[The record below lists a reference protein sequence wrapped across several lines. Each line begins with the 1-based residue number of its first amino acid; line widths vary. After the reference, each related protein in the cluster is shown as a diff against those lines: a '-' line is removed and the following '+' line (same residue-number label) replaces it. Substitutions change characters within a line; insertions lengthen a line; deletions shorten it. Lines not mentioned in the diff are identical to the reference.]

1 MFIQVTKRNILFLI
15 LSIIV
20 INGALLF
27 VYQSSKY
34 KENYDSKIENTH
46 SVIHKDFKN
55 QILTTQRDYSIKID
69 ALLNSEGVTK
79 AFADKDREKL
89 YELVQKHFNYLIEL
103 DPYLKIMTFRL
114 DNGSTFLRVH
124 KPEMYGD
131 PLNKKRKI
139 IIDVNEKKERLFGFE
154 IGKLKM
160 SYRVVTPIFYKNSYI
175 GLVEVGIMTE
185 RFTKDISKLFNVSHA
200 LIVKSENTNV
210 SLKNQSYMS
219 KDGFSIT
226 SDDPMLQKIFQ
237 IAFSTKK
244 ETDKFHYESET
255 GEYFSVDNSLKLFDQ
270 NGETVAKI
278 LLASNISDFKHEY
291 QSFMRDNI
299 ISILILSL
307 IVIYLLNLT
316 FNYFINKLERS
327 NKALKEKME
336 LELKLTY
343 DLNQSLQ
350 LFGENV
356 VSSKS
361 DINGHIT
368 YVSPALEDLSG
379 YDQKELVG
387 RHQTVLMHQ
396 DMNQSTITNIRETV
410 NAGETWEGEIKGKK
424 KDGSHFWLK
433 CSLLPDFDKNNNV
446 QGYTSISHDITAQK
460 AKDQFLSNMSHELR
474 TPLNAIIG
482 FSSILTKKL
491 TQKAYKEMAKQ
502 IHSSSENLLNLIN
515 DILDLSKIKDENFT
529 LNPYQFNAY
538 HEINAFTEQF
548 EVLVHQ
554 KGLNFHTHLSESLKA
569 MFLGDL
575 TRINQISLNLISN
588 AIKFTPKNGDVSFS
602 ADYHE
607 GNFILKIKDN
617 GIGMNKLVQDKIFKP
632 FVQADG
638 STTRHYGGTG
648 LGLSITQNLVELMQG
663 KIELESEE
671 EKGSTFIV
679 TLPIEKVGEVQ
690 KDEEVHLEASKEG
703 TISGNVLIA
712 EDNKTNQML
721 IKLLLEDY
729 GLETTLAND
738 GIEVVRLYNP
748 DIHNLIL
755 MDENMPNRNGTEA
768 MEILR
773 DKYQEKC
780 APIIALTANAMEGD
794 KTRFIKA
801 GMDDYLSKP
810 INEDLLYEILKKY
823 LT

>member
-69 ALLNSEGVTK
+69 ALLNSAGVTK

-89 YELVQKHFNYLIEL
+89 YELVQKHFNYLSEL

-356 VSSKS
+356 VSSKA

-810 INEDLLYEILKKY
+810 IDEDLLYEILKKY

>member
-356 VSSKS
+356 VSSKA

-663 KIELESEE
+663 KIELKSEE
-671 EKGSTFIV
+671 DKGSTFIV
-679 TLPIEKVGEVQ
+679 TLPIEKVGEAQ

>member
-356 VSSKS
+356 VSSKA

>member
-69 ALLNSEGVTK
+69 ALLNRAGVTK

-356 VSSKS
+356 VSSKA

-679 TLPIEKVGEVQ
+679 TLPIEKVGEAQ

>member
-69 ALLNSEGVTK
+69 ALLNRAGVTK

-89 YELVQKHFNYLIEL
+89 YELVQKHFNYLSEL

-356 VSSKS
+356 VSSKA

>member
-69 ALLNSEGVTK
+69 ALLNREGVTK

-89 YELVQKHFNYLIEL
+89 YELVQKHFNYLSEL

-356 VSSKS
+356 VSSKA

-810 INEDLLYEILKKY
+810 IDEDLLYEILKKY

>member
-89 YELVQKHFNYLIEL
+89 YELVQKHFNYLSEL

-356 VSSKS
+356 VSSKA

>member
-69 ALLNSEGVTK
+69 ALLNREGVTK

-89 YELVQKHFNYLIEL
+89 YELVQKHFNYLSEL

-356 VSSKS
+356 VSSKA

>member
-89 YELVQKHFNYLIEL
+89 YELVQKHFNYLSEL

-356 VSSKS
+356 VSSKA

-679 TLPIEKVGEVQ
+679 TLPIEKVGEAQ

>member
-356 VSSKS
+356 VSSKA

-671 EKGSTFIV
+671 DKGSTFIV
-679 TLPIEKVGEVQ
+679 TLPIEKVGEAQ